1 MKTATIIIFTLFI
14 HSMYAQSIR
23 YPVSPAEPQVP
34 ETDETQDAEEIPENS
49 PPREIKK
56 AKKGNTIRV
65 NVSLGSGDTIYGNI
79 TIPVTVTFE
88 HYKNGFVYKKNLATR
103 DIKSMEILHYA
114 ASPALAEP
122 ARPMGKNPPNI
133 RMKEK
138 TGEHKKKPEE
148 VFHKFYPDR
157 VLVRTYD
164 GNQFELNYLFPF
176 LHRFLIE
183 NSDGST
189 WMYCIFGDTWSTQTG
204 WEEAQ
209 TSDVHYHDTNPHP
222 KSVKMIHFQGGKGG
236 ISE

>member
-1 MKTATIIIFTLFI
+1 MRSAAIIIFTLLF
-14 HSMYAQSIR
+14 HSVYAQSIR

-34 ETDETQDAEEIPENS
+34 ETDETEDAEEIPENA
-49 PPREIKK
+49 PPRETTK

-65 NVSLGSGDTIYGNI
+65 SVTLGSGDTIYGSI
-79 TIPVTVTFE
+79 TIPMTVTFE

-103 DIKSMEILHYA
+103 NIKSMEILHYA
-114 ASPALAEP
+114 ATPALAEP
-122 ARPMGKNPPNI
+122 SRPLGKNPPNS
-133 RMKEK
+133 K
-138 TGEHKKKPEE
+138 TRGKPEE
-148 VFHKFYPDR
+148 IFHKFYPDR
-157 VLVRTYD
+157 VLVRTLD
-164 GNQFELNYLFPF
+164 GNQFELNYLFSF

-209 TSDVHYHDTNPHP
+209 TSDVHYHNTNPHP
-222 KSVKMIHFQGGKGG
+222 KSVKMILFQGGKGG